1 LLFTMHRFLYDG
13 TAEGLM
19 SAIAAILEAG
29 SDPERAELVGR
40 EDILFEEGLFLRTDP
55 AAADSLFSRLRQL
68 APDAVHTLWY
78 FMMSEVEG
86 LETSLLRY
94 VALALRHGDR
104 INGYLTHPD
113 VRAVVGAS
121 RKAGRELHR
130 MKGLL
135 RFEQMRDGAYLARME
150 PDHDILR
157 PLAHHFT
164 RRLGAQ
170 AWFIFDARRN
180 RAAHWDGRELRFGS
194 LEQFSRPELSEEE
207 KVVQAMWRTFFST
220 IAIPERRNPRL
231 QKSNMPA
238 KYWKYLT
245 EKQDA

>member
-1 LLFTMHRFLYDG
+1 MQHFLYDG
-13 TAEGLM
+13 TSEGLM

-29 SDPERAELVGR
+29 ADPERAELVER
-40 EDILFEEGLFLRTDP
+40 EDTLFEEGLFLRSDP
-55 AAADSLFSRLRQL
+55 GAAEELFTRLRKQ

-78 FMMSEVEG
+78 FVMAETEG

-104 INGYLTHPD
+104 INGYLTHAD
-113 VRAVVGAS
+113 VKAVVGAS
-121 RKAGRELHR
+121 KKAGRELHR

-135 RFEQMRDGAYLARME
+135 RFEEMRDGGYLARME

-157 PLAHHFT
+157 PLAYHFT

-170 AWFIFDARRN
+170 VWFIFDARRN
-180 RAAHWDGRELRFGS
+180 RAAHWDGHELRFGS
-194 LEQFSRPELSEEE
+194 LEQFSRPELSDDELH
-207 KVVQAMWRTFFST
+207 VQAMWRTFFST
-220 IAIPERRNPRL
+220 IAIPERKNPRL